1 MLYKNATYLAMIG
14 DFYQIE
20 NLVQHLSIFTP
31 HLVFEFSRSLLA
43 ECSKKKKKKN
53 WKPNTNPWVMSFHP
67 KC

>member
-14 DFYQIE
+14 DFYQTE

-31 HLVFEFSRSLLA
+31 HLVLNLAGVFLL
-43 ECSKKKKKKN
+43 SVQKKKKN
-53 WKPNTNPWVMSFHP
+53 WKPNTNHWVMSFHP